1 MSVAPEGIHIM
12 HKERTENR
20 LKGVMRDR
28 DVVEFLG
35 CEFRCLRSD
44 FKEGDEVTVKIPFDR
59 IELTDN
65 EEDGM
70 INGDVN
76 FILYKGDHYHLTV
89 GTDWGKNLYVD
100 TQDVWENSD
109 HVGIKIA
116 PTAIALEPRDK
127 E

>member
-1 MSVAPEGIHIM
+1 M

-20 LKGVMRDR
+20 LHGVMRDR
-28 DVVEFLG
+28 DIVEFLG

-44 FKEGDEVTVKIPFDR
+44 FKEGDEVMVKIPFDK

-89 GTDWGKNLYVD
+89 GTDWGENLYVD

-116 PTAIALEPRDK
+116 PTAIQLEPCHK
-127 E
+127 N